1 MKKKSVILIMIVL
14 VVLTGVNVWIL
25 MQREGKCDKEHS
37 RCGNAGCYISKTI
50 SLNDQ
55 QKEQYNQIKG
65 RFQKK
70 AILVADSLH
79 INQEYLMKELMKE
92 RSDSIKIKQ
101 LEVKVSTCQSEL
113 LHLSVEQY
121 FQIRNILEARQVP
134 ALNEL
139 FTQIFVCRPT
149 CNHRD
154 DDGGT
159 IPHLE

>member
-1 MKKKSVILIMIVL
+1 MKKKYVILITLIL
-14 VVLTGVNVWIL
+14 IVLTGINVGIL
-25 MQREGKCDKEHS
+25 VQRECKCEKGHAKCE
-37 RCGNAGCYISKTI
+37 NANCYISKTI
-50 SLNDQ
+50 SLTNE

-79 INQEYLMKELMKE
+79 MNQEYLMKELMKE
-92 RSDSIKIKQ
+92 KSDSIKVRQ
-101 LEVKVSTCQSEL
+101 LEAKVSACQSEL

-121 FQIRNILEARQVP
+121 FEIRNILETRQVP

-159 IPHLE
+159 IPRLE

>member
-1 MKKKSVILIMIVL
+1 
-14 VVLTGVNVWIL
+14 
-25 MQREGKCDKEHS
+25 
-37 RCGNAGCYISKTI
+37 
-50 SLNDQ
+50 
-55 QKEQYNQIKG
+55 
-65 RFQKK
+65 
-70 AILVADSLH
+70 
-79 INQEYLMKELMKE
+79 MKELMKE

-121 FQIRNILEARQVP
+121 FEIRNILEARQVP